1 MNANTAKVI
10 ALKIYNPEIK
20 AIEIA
25 KLVGVSRERVRQILI
40 KYDMPTKVSKM
51 HRPCVRCGEDVKHYV
66 NLFCSSECRYL
77 NFNIELECEVCKE
90 RFYRLR
96 TRHELNLNR
105 GYEHVYCSKQC
116 QGHWLGKNYGAHT
129 RRGKAKIVPIK
140 NKITPIKKRKLNPRR
155 IVMKTYQDAVKA
167 AYEWSKTK
175 PFNVHKM
182 AAKTYIEAMPQ
193 AEQEGKDYYNSEAKG
208 RKTQL
213 VYILANLQYWKGEN
227 ARIAKKLIKEYVE
240 ELPNV

>member
-77 NFNIELECEVCKE
+77 NFNIELIKDLVLESCVV
-90 RFYRLR
+90 LR
-96 TRHELNLNR
+96 SIIIPSFFL
-105 GYEHVYCSKQC
+105 
-116 QGHWLGKNYGAHT
+116 
-129 RRGKAKIVPIK
+129 
-140 NKITPIKKRKLNPRR
+140 
-155 IVMKTYQDAVKA
+155 
-167 AYEWSKTK
+167 
-175 PFNVHKM
+175 
-182 AAKTYIEAMPQ
+182 
-193 AEQEGKDYYNSEAKG
+193 
-208 RKTQL
+208 
-213 VYILANLQYWKGEN
+213 
-227 ARIAKKLIKEYVE
+227 
-240 ELPNV
+240 